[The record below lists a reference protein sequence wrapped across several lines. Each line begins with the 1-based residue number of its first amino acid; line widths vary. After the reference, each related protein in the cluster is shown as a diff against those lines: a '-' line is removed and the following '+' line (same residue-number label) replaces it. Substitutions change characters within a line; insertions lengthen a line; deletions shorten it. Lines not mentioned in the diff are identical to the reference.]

1 MSKNTDEVKKSKEVV
16 EKEVKRDKTVAK
28 KETKKSTK
36 VVKKD
41 TSKNKKTIAQKTTSK
56 PKTKKNEKTNKTK
69 KENKSIQNTLIEN
82 IKNFITK
89 IIEMQ
94 EKVRQDEEEDKKI
107 KKEETTQNETEQ
119 NEKSQ
124 KYLLEYYDLPYR
136 YNETVVKILAQTPK
150 RLFVYWD
157 ISDKDKQTYLKAFG
171 EHFFEDT
178 YPVLL
183 VHNENKNYTSEVAIN
198 DFANS
203 WYLDISNP
211 RDKYVIQL
219 GRKFKAH
226 IKPQINPEIE
236 ETNINL
242 SNDYLFIAM
251 SNKLEV
257 PNDHILFEEF
267 KPYVK
272 YRNVKTKEEY
282 TIDVTT
288 TIFHNQLKA
297 LYKELYN
304 GEIIDEKFD
313 MLNPSS
319 MGTSS
324 SIAK

>member
-1 MSKNTDEVKKSKEVV
+1 MSKDTDELENKNIE
-16 EKEVKRDKTVAK
+16 K
-28 KETKKSTK
+28 KEKIPQKEKK
-36 VVKKD
+36 
-41 TSKNKKTIAQKTTSK
+41 A
-56 PKTKKNEKTNKTK
+56 KTKKKDKI
-69 KENKSIQNTLIEN
+69 ENKSVQNKVIDN
-82 IKNFITK
+82 IKSFISK
-89 IIEMQ
+89 IVEMQ
-94 EKVRQDEEEDKKI
+94 EKVRKDEEEEKKAQ
-107 KKEETTQNETEQ
+107 KDEENELKQNETSSS
-119 NEKSQ
+119 NP
-124 KYLLEYYDLPYR
+124 KYLLEYYDLPFR

-157 ISDKDKQTYLKAFG
+157 VADKDKQTYLNAFG
-171 EHFFEDT
+171 ESFFNDT

-203 WYLDISNP
+203 WYLDISDP
-211 RDKYVIQL
+211 RDKYSIQL

-226 IKPQINPEIE
+226 IKPQLNPEIE
-236 ETNINL
+236 ETNIKLN
-242 SNDYLFIAM
+242 NDYLFIAV

-272 YRNVKTKEEY
+272 YRDVKTYKEEIKNVENSIY
-282 TIDVTT
+282 KSE
-288 TIFHNQLKA
+288 LKK

-304 GEIIDEKFD
+304 DEIDDAKFD
-313 MLNPSS
+313 LLNPSS